1 MNAKLVFATLFFT
14 LFITACSD
22 DSTYLSCQ
30 IEGKTDYLNET
41 FREIQFISI
50 TKGPVS
56 DLLEFSNPGKFPP
69 SLGITTTPEQY
80 FGAAHNYGEYKKIT
94 YDEFFRLNINR
105 KTGALIA
112 IQTVKYAD
120 GFQDG
125 FTASG
130 NCERTKKR
138 QL

>member
-1 MNAKLVFATLFFT
+1 MNAKLIFLALFSTL
-14 LFITACSD
+14 LIAACSD
-22 DSTYLSCQ
+22 DATYLSCQ
-30 IEGKTDYLNET
+30 IEGKTNYTHET

-56 DLLEFSNPGKFPP
+56 DLLEFSNPGNFPAL
-69 SLGITTTPEQY
+69 LGITTTPEEY
-80 FGAAHNYGEYKKIT
+80 FGTERNYGQYKKIS
-94 YDEFFRLNINR
+94 YEEFFRLNINR
-105 KTGALIA
+105 KNGALKA
-112 IQTVKYAD
+112 SQVVKYAD

-130 NCERTKKR
+130 ICERTKKK